1 MGGGV
6 VCLLTCLCV
15 TFLVAACNGGVSGG
29 KPGATSAGSDLG
41 QNLVGEACRSVVQ
54 TDAAIDPDAPPPLNI
69 VCGKGNGLA
78 GVVHTAYLPLAVPA
92 SGPNRREAIERT
104 SAQTPAAL
112 GIAAR
117 MSCRPGHWLPPPAE
131 SAKNAETKGVDE
143 VLVAPCTLNEGGWP
157 QIVVTAALGKT
168 LYQAEGL
175 PSLMPVVLAA
185 IGVSSGRKL
194 DVGEAATS
202 IAALETVLNSKLPSF
217 GTGDLAEYN
226 ELMRAARVYNAGR
239 NSAEAE
245 NSYRRALEIQ
255 TRVFGASSPGAG
267 EALVALALE
276 VSNQGRFEESAN
288 LFRRAEPIIE
298 RSPNAMD
305 RARLAA
311 YEALDAANQGHYR
324 DALRYAHEASAL
336 RRTKVEAAQPGID
349 GIGGAEPTAVSRGE
363 LAHSLSIEAAMALRL
378 DEMAT
383 AQASAEEAL
392 QIISDTPDL
401 PPWWRANALSM
412 MGQINARRGR
422 FAAAERNYLDALAFH
437 QRLFGDSAPTALSNL
452 ALGRL
457 YADEELYLQAIRA
470 YRAAFAILEKD
481 RAARSEFSFDQL
493 APFLKAASALAE
505 RSVEER
511 AGLEAEMLRTV
522 QLAGAGVSDQ
532 TIARASARLAAADPT
547 VADLVRKLQT
557 AQRRQDSAR
566 IDLANETAK
575 PDEERGSI
583 REAALVQEVVTASAS
598 AEQLQEELAKAF
610 PAYSKLANPGPAEL
624 DELRAQLQPGEGI
637 ISFTFGREQAYAILI
652 TGDRFVARKLDLT
665 EAALATAVGELRRAF
680 VPRLG
685 TVPEFDLRDS
695 YALYRQLLGPFDAAL
710 SGVNHLIV
718 VPGGALASL
727 PLGILVTSN
736 PSAGHERDYAHAPW
750 LIRRVALSQV
760 PSMRAFISL
769 RAAGPGRA
777 RPAHPFLGFG
787 NPTFVGTQQA
797 DGKPSALVALAQQ
810 CRDNGPMPAE
820 MLRALAPLP
829 ETAGE
834 VNTVARLLGADGQS
848 VFLGRDATETRLRE
862 LPLDQY
868 DVLYFATHG
877 LLPGELRCQAEPG
890 LALSPPA
897 TTATSKD
904 ADGLLDATEIASLSL
919 NADLVVLSACNT
931 ASGGGRFGGEALSG
945 LAEAFFYAGA
955 RALLASHWEVPS
967 TATVRLM
974 TGLFERAGPGLA
986 RGTAESLRQSQL
998 ALLDQPATAHPFFW
1012 AAFTVIGDGG
1022 HSTAARG
1029 VAAAQ

>member
-1 MGGGV
+1 VRRGIAFLSTG
-6 VCLLTCLCV
+6 LAAAL
-15 TFLVAACNGGVSGG
+15 LVAGCNGGVTGG
-29 KPGATSAGSDLG
+29 KPDSNAAGGDLG
-41 QNLVGEACRSVVQ
+41 QNLVGEACRSVQSDLV
-54 TDAAIDPDAPPPLNI
+54 DPDAPPPLNI
-69 VCGKGNGLA
+69 ICGAGKGLA
-78 GVVHTAYLPLAVPA
+78 GVVHTAYLPLSVPA
-92 SGPNRREAIERT
+92 SGPSRREALER
-104 SAQTPAAL
+104 AAGQTPAAL

-117 MSCRPGHWLPPPAE
+117 MSCRPGHWLPVQGVPTDDGA
-131 SAKNAETKGVDE
+131 AKEGGE
-143 VLVAPCTLNEGGWP
+143 ILVAPCVLNEGGWP

-175 PSLMPVVLAA
+175 PSLMPVFVAA
-185 IGVSSGRKL
+185 IGASSGRKL
-194 DVGEAATS
+194 DVGEAGTS

-217 GTGDLAEYN
+217 GTGDLSEYN

-245 NSYRRALEIQ
+245 NAYRRALEIQ

-267 EALVALALE
+267 EALMALALE

-305 RARLAA
+305 RARLSA

-324 DALRYAHEASAL
+324 DALRYAHEASTL
-336 RRTKVEAAQPGID
+336 RRTKVEAAQPGLD
-349 GIGGAEPTAVSRGE
+349 GIGGAEPTVVSRGE

-378 DEMAT
+378 DDMAT

-392 QIISDTPDL
+392 QIISDTPGL
-401 PPWWRANALSM
+401 PPWWRANALSL

-422 FAAAERNYLDALAFH
+422 FAAAERNYLDALAFR
-437 QRLFGDSAPTALSNL
+437 QRLFGDTAPTALADL

-457 YADEELYLQAIRA
+457 YADEELNPQAVRA

-493 APFLKAASALAE
+493 APFLKAASALSE
-505 RSVEER
+505 RNVEER
-511 AGLEAEMLRTV
+511 AGLEAEMLRAV

-532 TIARASARLAAADPT
+532 TIARASARLAAADPA
-547 VADLVRKLQT
+547 VADLVRQLQT

-583 REAALVQEVVTASAS
+583 REAGLVQEVVTASAS
-598 AEQLQEELAKAF
+598 AEQLQEALLKAF

-624 DELRAQLQPGEGI
+624 DELRTQLQPGEGL

-652 TGDRFVARKLDLT
+652 TSDRFVVRKLDLT
-665 EAALATAVGELRRAF
+665 EAALAAAVGELRRAF

-695 YALYRQLLGPFDAAL
+695 YALYRRLLGPFDAAL
-710 SGVNHLIV
+710 AGINHLIV

-736 PSAGHERDYAHAPW
+736 PASGGERDYAHAAW

-787 NPTFVGTQQA
+787 NPTFAGTAQPA
-797 DGKPSALVALAQQ
+797 DGKPSALVALALQ

-834 VNTVARLLGADGQS
+834 VNTVARLLGADGNS
-848 VFLGRDATETRLRE
+848 VFLGRDATESKLRG

-868 DVLYFATHG
+868 GVLYFATHG

-890 LALSPPA
+890 LALSPPESP
-897 TTATSKD
+897 ATSKE
-904 ADGLLDATEIASLSL
+904 ADGLLDATEIAGLSL

-1012 AAFTVIGDGG
+1012 AAFTVIGGGG

>member
-1 MGGGV
+1 MAGMMR
-6 VCLLTCLCV
+6 LLAGLAATL
-15 TFLVAACNGGVSGG
+15 LVAGCNGAQTAG
-29 KPGATSAGSDLG
+29 KPTRNTAGGTIG
-41 QNLVGEACRSVVQ
+41 QNLVGEACRS
-54 TDAAIDPDAPPPLNI
+54 AAKDDGVGDPDAPPPFNV
-69 VCGKGNGLA
+69 VCGTGNGLA
-78 GVVHTAYLPLAVPA
+78 GVVHAAFLPPSVPA
-92 SGPNRREAIERT
+92 SGPPRRTAIER
-104 SAQTPAAL
+104 AAGQTPAAL

-117 MSCRPGHWLPPPAE
+117 MSCRPGHWLPA
-131 SAKNAETKGVDE
+131 GDGDE
-143 VLVAPCTLNEGGWP
+143 MLVAPCFLNEGGWP
-157 QIVVTAALGKT
+157 QIVVTVAVGRV

-175 PSLMPVVLAA
+175 PSLMPVFVAA
-185 IGVSSGRKL
+185 IGASAGRKL
-194 DVGEAATS
+194 DVGEAGTS
-202 IAALETVLNSKLPSF
+202 IEKLEAALNSKLPSF
-217 GTGDLAEYN
+217 GTGDLSEYN

-255 TRVFGASSPGAG
+255 TRIFGATSPGAG
-267 EALVALALE
+267 ETLAALALE
-276 VSNQGRFEESAN
+276 VSNQGRFEEAAN

-298 RSPNAMD
+298 RSPNPMD
-305 RARLAA
+305 RARLSA
-311 YEALDAANQGHYR
+311 YQALDAANQGHYQ
-324 DALRYAHEASAL
+324 DALRYAHDASAL
-336 RRTKVEAAQPGID
+336 RRTQVEATEP
-349 GIGGAEPTAVSRGE
+349 GIGGMEPPAVARGE

-378 DEMAT
+378 DDLAT
-383 AQASAEEAL
+383 AEASAEEAL
-392 QIISDTPDL
+392 WIISDTPDL

-422 FAAAERNYLDALAFH
+422 FAAAERNYLDALAFR
-437 QRLFGDSAPTALSNL
+437 QRLFGDTAPTALADL

-457 YADEELYLQAIRA
+457 YADEELNTQAVRA
-470 YRAAFAILEKD
+470 FRAAFAILEKD

-505 RSVEER
+505 RNVEER
-511 AGLEAEMLRTV
+511 AGLEAEMLRAI
-522 QLAGAGVSDQ
+522 QLAGSGVGDQ
-532 TIARASARLAAADPT
+532 TIARASARLAAADPA
-547 VADLVRKLQT
+547 VADLVRQLQT
-557 AQRRQDSAR
+557 AQRRQESAR

-575 PDEERGSI
+575 PDEQRGSI

-598 AEQLQEELAKAF
+598 TGELVEELQKAF

-624 DELRAQLQPGEGI
+624 DELRGQLQQGEAV
-637 ISFTFGREQAYAILI
+637 ISFSFGREQAYAVLI
-652 TGDRFVARKLDLT
+652 AGDRFVVRKLDLN
-665 EAALATAVGELRRAF
+665 EARLAAAVGELRRAF

-695 YALYRQLLGPFDAAL
+695 YALYRQLFGPFEAAL
-710 SGVNHLIV
+710 DGIKHLVV

-727 PLGILVTSN
+727 PLGVLVTSN
-736 PSAGHERDYAHAPW
+736 PAGRERDYAHASW
-750 LIRRVALSQV
+750 LVRRVALSQV

-769 RAAGPGRA
+769 RAAGPGRT

-787 NPTFVGTQQA
+787 NPNFAGATQQA

-810 CRDNGPMPAE
+810 CRDNGPIPAE

-834 VNTVARLLGADGQS
+834 VNTVARVLGADGRS
-848 VFLGRDATETRLRE
+848 VFLGRDATESKLRE

-868 DVLYFATHG
+868 GVLYFATHG

-890 LALSPPA
+890 LALSPPEG
-897 TTATSKD
+897 TASTKN

-955 RALLASHWEVPS
+955 RALLASHWQVPS

-974 TGLFERAGPGLA
+974 TGLFERAGPALA

-1022 HSTAARG
+1022 PSTAARG
-1029 VAAAQ
+1029 VAAVQ

>member
-1 MGGGV
+1 MTGIAR
-6 VCLLTCLCV
+6 LLTGIGTLL
-15 TFLVAACNGGVSGG
+15 LVAGCNGGMTTSKSTQSAAGG
-29 KPGATSAGSDLG
+29 DLG
-41 QNLVGEACRSVVQ
+41 HNLVGETCRSVVQ
-54 TDAAIDPDAPPPLNI
+54 SDAASDPDAPPPLNI
-69 VCGKGNGLA
+69 VCGTGKGLA
-78 GVVHTAYLPLAVPA
+78 GVVHTAYLPLSVPP
-92 SGPNRREAIERT
+92 SGPSRREAIER
-104 SAQTPAAL
+104 SAAQTPAAL

-117 MSCRPGHWLPPPAE
+117 MSCRPGYWLPAQGDASNDGAAPDGDAL
-131 SAKNAETKGVDE
+131 
-143 VLVAPCTLNEGGWP
+143 LVAPCTLNEGGWP
-157 QIVVTAALGKT
+157 QIVVAAALGKT

-175 PSLMPVVLAA
+175 PSLMPVFLAA
-185 IGVSSGRKL
+185 IATSSGRKL
-194 DVGEAATS
+194 DIGEAGTS

-255 TRVFGASSPGAG
+255 TRIFGASSPGAG
-267 EALVALALE
+267 EALMALALE

-311 YEALDAANQGHYR
+311 YQALDAANQGRYR

-336 RRTKVEAAQPGID
+336 RRTKVEAAQPGMD
-349 GIGGAEPTAVSRGE
+349 GIGGAEPTVVSRGE

-383 AQASAEEAL
+383 AEATAEEAL
-392 QIISDTPDL
+392 QIISETPGL

-422 FAAAERNYLDALAFH
+422 FAAAERNYLDALAFR
-437 QRLFGDSAPTALSNL
+437 QRLFGDTAPTALSNL

-457 YADEELYLQAIRA
+457 YADEELYPQSVRA
-470 YRAAFAILEKD
+470 YRAAFAILERD

-493 APFLKAASALAE
+493 APFLKAASGLAE

-511 AGLEAEMLRTV
+511 AGLEAEMLRAV

-532 TIARASARLAAADPT
+532 TIARASARLAAADPA
-547 VADLVRKLQT
+547 VAELVRQLQT

-624 DELRAQLQPGEGI
+624 DELRAQLQPGEAI
-637 ISFTFGREQAYAILI
+637 IAFTFGREQAYGILV
-652 TGDRFVARKLDLT
+652 TGDRFVVHKLDLT
-665 EAALATAVGELRRAF
+665 EATLATAVGELRRAF

-695 YALYRQLLGPFDAAL
+695 YALYRQLLGPFEAAL
-710 SGVNHLIV
+710 GGIDHLVV

-736 PSAGHERDYAHAPW
+736 PASGRDYAHASW

-787 NPTFVGTQQA
+787 NPTFAGTGPQA

-810 CRDNGPMPAE
+810 CRDNGPVPAE

-834 VNTVARLLGADGQS
+834 VNTVARLLGAGGNS
-848 VFLGRDATETRLRE
+848 VFLGREATETRLRE

-890 LALSPPA
+890 LALSPPGV
-897 TTATSKD
+897 TATSKE
-904 ADGLLDATEIASLSL
+904 ADGLLDATEIASLTL

-967 TATVRLM
+967 SATVRLM
-974 TGLFERAGPGLA
+974 TGLFERAGPGLTH
-986 RGTAESLRQSQL
+986 GTAESLRQSQL

-1022 HSTAARG
+1022 RSTAARG
-1029 VAAAQ
+1029 IAAAQ

>member
-1 MGGGV
+1 VTGGIV
-6 VCLLTCLCV
+6 RLLAGLVATL
-15 TFLVAACNGGVSGG
+15 LVAACNGAQTASKPTRSAVGG
-29 KPGATSAGSDLG
+29 TVG
-41 QNLVGEACRSVVQ
+41 QNLVGEACRSAAQVDV
-54 TDAAIDPDAPPPLNI
+54 AIDPDAPPPLNI
-69 VCGKGNGLA
+69 ICGTGNGLA
-78 GVVHTAYLPLAVPA
+78 GVVHAAFLPLSLPA
-92 SGPNRREAIERT
+92 SGPSRRAAIERV
-104 SAQTPAAL
+104 AGQTPAAL

-117 MSCRPGHWLPPPAE
+117 MSCRPGHWLPAQNRPAE
-131 SAKNAETKGVDE
+131 DGDE
-143 VLVAPCTLNEGGWP
+143 MLVAPCFLNEGGWP
-157 QIVVTAALGKT
+157 QIVVTVAIGKI

-175 PSLMPVVLAA
+175 PSLMPVFVTA
-185 IGVSSGRKL
+185 IGTSSGRKL
-194 DVGEAATS
+194 DVGEAGTS
-202 IAALETVLNSKLPSF
+202 IETLEAALNSKLPSF
-217 GTGDLAEYN
+217 GTGDLSEYS
-226 ELMRAARVYNAGR
+226 ELIRAARVYNAGR

-255 TRVFGASSPGAG
+255 NRIFGASSPSAG
-267 EALVALALE
+267 ETLMALALE
-276 VSNQGRFEESAN
+276 VSNQGRFEEAAN
-288 LFRRAEPIIE
+288 LFRRAEPMIE

-305 RARLAA
+305 RARLSA
-311 YEALDAANQGHYR
+311 YQALDAANQGRYQ
-324 DALRYAHEASAL
+324 DALRYAHDASSL
-336 RRTKVEAAQPGID
+336 RRMKVESAQPGLD
-349 GIGGAEPTAVSRGE
+349 GIGGTEPAAVARGE

-378 DEMAT
+378 DDLAT
-383 AQASAEEAL
+383 AEASAEEAL
-392 QIISDTPDL
+392 WIISDTPDL
-401 PPWWRANALSM
+401 PPWWRPNALSM

-422 FAAAERNYLDALAFH
+422 FAAAERNYLDALAFR
-437 QRLFGDSAPTALSNL
+437 QRLFGDTAPTALADL

-457 YADEELYLQAIRA
+457 YADEELNPQAVRA

-493 APFLKAASALAE
+493 APFLKAASTLAE
-505 RSVEER
+505 RNVEDR
-511 AGLEAEMLRTV
+511 AGLEAEMLRAM
-522 QLAGAGVSDQ
+522 QLAGSGVGDQ
-532 TIARASARLAAADPT
+532 TIARASARLAAADPA
-547 VADLVRKLQT
+547 VADLVRQLQT

-575 PDEERGSI
+575 PDEQRGSI

-598 AEQLQEELAKAF
+598 TGQLVEALQKAF

-624 DELRAQLQPGEGI
+624 DELRGQLQQGEAV
-637 ISFTFGREQAYAILI
+637 ISFTFGREQAYAVLI
-652 TGDRFVARKLDLT
+652 AGDRFVVHKLDLN
-665 EAALATAVGELRRAF
+665 AASLATAVGELRRAF

-685 TVPEFDLRDS
+685 TVPDFDLRDS

-710 SGVNHLIV
+710 DGIKHLIV

-727 PLGILVTSN
+727 PLGVLVTSN
-736 PSAGHERDYAHAPW
+736 PASGRERDYAHASW
-750 LIRRVALSQV
+750 LIRRVALSQM
-760 PSMRAFISL
+760 PSMRAFINL
-769 RAAGPGRA
+769 RAAGPGRT
-777 RPAHPFLGFG
+777 RPARPFLGFG
-787 NPTFVGTQQA
+787 NPNFTGTVAQA

-834 VNTVARLLGADGQS
+834 VNTVARVLGADGRS
-848 VFLGRDATETRLRE
+848 VFLGRDATEGKLRG

-868 DVLYFATHG
+868 GVLYFATHG
-877 LLPGELRCQAEPG
+877 LLPGELHCQAEPG
-890 LALSPPA
+890 LALSPPETPA
-897 TTATSKD
+897 TGKE

-967 TATVRLM
+967 NATVRLM

-1022 HSTAARG
+1022 HSTTVRG
-1029 VAAAQ
+1029 IASTQ

>member
-1 MGGGV
+1 MTGV
-6 VCLLTCLCV
+6 TRLLTGFGALL
-15 TFLVAACNGGVSGG
+15 LVAGCNGGTTASTSSPGG
-29 KPGATSAGSDLG
+29 AGGDLG
-41 QNLVGEACRSVVQ
+41 QNLVGEACHSVVQ
-54 TDAAIDPDAPPPLNI
+54 NDAAIDPDAPPPLNI
-69 VCGKGNGLA
+69 VCGTGKGLA
-78 GVVHTAYLPLAVPA
+78 GVVHTAYLPLSIPA
-92 SGPNRREAIERT
+92 SGPSRHEAIERS

-117 MSCRPGHWLPPPAE
+117 MSCRPGHWLPAQGG
-131 SAKNAETKGVDE
+131 ATNDGAAQDDDAL
-143 VLVAPCTLNEGGWP
+143 LVAPCTLNEGGWP

-175 PSLMPVVLAA
+175 PSLMPVFLTA
-185 IGVSSGRKL
+185 IGTSSGRKL
-194 DVGEAATS
+194 DIGEAGTS
-202 IAALETVLNSKLPSF
+202 TAALETVLNSKLPSF

-245 NSYRRALEIQ
+245 NSYRRALELQ
-255 TRVFGASSPGAG
+255 TRVFGAQSPGAG
-267 EALVALALE
+267 EALIALALE

-311 YEALDAANQGHYR
+311 YQALDAANQGHYR
-324 DALRYAHEASAL
+324 DALRYAHDASAL
-336 RRTKVEAAQPGID
+336 RRTKVEAAQPGMD
-349 GIGGAEPTAVSRGE
+349 GIGGAEPNVVSRGE

-378 DEMAT
+378 DDMAT
-383 AQASAEEAL
+383 AEATAEEAL
-392 QIISDTPDL
+392 QIISETPDL
-401 PPWWRANALSM
+401 PPWWRPNALSM

-422 FAAAERNYLDALAFH
+422 FAAAERNYLDALAFR
-437 QRLFGDSAPTALSNL
+437 QRLFGDTAPTALSNL

-457 YADEELYLQAIRA
+457 YADEELYPQSVRA

-481 RAARSEFSFDQL
+481 RAARSDFSFDQL
-493 APFLKAASALAE
+493 APFLKAASGLAE
-505 RSVEER
+505 RNVEER
-511 AGLEAEMLRTV
+511 TGLEAEMLRAV

-532 TIARASARLAAADPT
+532 TIARASARLAAGDPA
-547 VADLVRKLQT
+547 VAELVRQLQT

-566 IDLANETAK
+566 MDLANETAK

-583 REAALVQEVVTASAS
+583 RESALVQEVVTASAS
-598 AEQLQEELAKAF
+598 AEQLQEALAKAF

-637 ISFTFGREQAYAILI
+637 ISFTFGREQAYAILV
-652 TGDRFVARKLDLT
+652 TGDRFVVRKLDLT
-665 EAALATAVGELRRAF
+665 EATLATAVGELRRAF

-710 SGVNHLIV
+710 AGIKHLIV

-727 PLGILVTSN
+727 PLGILVTGDPGS
-736 PSAGHERDYAHAPW
+736 GRDYAHASW

-769 RAAGPGRA
+769 RAAGPGRV
-777 RPAHPFLGFG
+777 RPPHPFLGFG
-787 NPTFVGTQQA
+787 NPSFIGAGQQA

-810 CRDNGPMPAE
+810 CRDNGPVPAE

-834 VNTVARLLGADGQS
+834 VNTVARLLGADGKS

-890 LALSPPA
+890 LALSPPDVI
-897 TTATSKD
+897 ATSKD
-904 ADGLLDATEIASLSL
+904 SDGLLDATEIASLSL

-974 TGLFERAGPGLA
+974 TGLFERAGPGLT
-986 RGTAESLRQSQL
+986 RGTSESLRQSQL